1 MRESREIFLDNHLGG
16 DVFRISIDLADVY
29 VKDGRRRQSREI
41 LDEVIPLGEAIGL
54 GQDVLMA
61 RLLYEQVS
69 RR

>member
-1 MRESREIFLDNHLGG
+1 MREPREIFLENQLGA
-16 DVFRISIDLADVY
+16 DVFYVSMDLAEIY
-29 VKDGRRRQSREI
+29 AKSGQRQQSREI

-54 GQDVLMA
+54 RQEILMA